1 MGSFWY
7 GRCHPI
13 HTQGCHDRCSRPPV
27 GRGWRDYLQG
37 LVEGQEVQVSRIGR
51 LPVDVPAGVQVN
63 VQGSNVH
70 IKGPKGELQRTFSSL
85 IGIALEKN
93 QVVITRGSDGPEERA
108 LHGTTRAVI
117 ANMVHGV
124 SAGFVVVLEIEGV
137 GYRSE
142 MDGKTLVLHVGYSH
156 PVRMEPPAGIS
167 FEVELKTRQIKVL
180 GYDREVVGQTAAEI
194 RRVRPPEPYHG
205 KGIRYAGEKIRR
217 KAGKAGKGAK

>member
-1 MGSFWY
+1 M
-7 GRCHPI
+7 
-13 HTQGCHDRCSRPPV
+13 
-27 GRGWRDYLQG
+27 
-37 LVEGQEVQVSRIGR
+37 SRIGR
-51 LPVDVPAGVQVN
+51 LPVDVPAGVQVD
-63 VQGSNVH
+63 VQGSNVN

-85 IGIALEKN
+85 IGITLENN
-93 QVVITRGSDGPEERA
+93 QVVLTRNSDKPEERA
-108 LHGTTRAVI
+108 LHGTTRALI

-124 SAGFVVVLEIEGV
+124 SAGFVVVLEVEGV

-156 PVRMEPPAGIS
+156 PVRVEPPAGIS
-167 FEVELKTRQIKVL
+167 FETDQKTRQIKVL
-180 GYDREVVGQTAAEI
+180 GYDREVVGQTASEI

>member
-1 MGSFWY
+1 M
-7 GRCHPI
+7 
-13 HTQGCHDRCSRPPV
+13 
-27 GRGWRDYLQG
+27 
-37 LVEGQEVQVSRIGR
+37 SRIGR
-51 LPVDVPAGVQVN
+51 LPVNVPAGVQVN

-85 IGIALEKN
+85 IGIALENN
-93 QVVITRGSDGPEERA
+93 QVVVTRNSDNSEERA

-124 SAGFVVVLEIEGV
+124 STGFVVVLEVEGV

-167 FEVELKTRQIKVL
+167 FEVDQKARQIKVL

>member
-1 MGSFWY
+1 M
-7 GRCHPI
+7 
-13 HTQGCHDRCSRPPV
+13 
-27 GRGWRDYLQG
+27 
-37 LVEGQEVQVSRIGR
+37 SRIGR
-51 LPVDVPAGVQVN
+51 LPVEIPAGVQVN

-85 IGIALEKN
+85 ISIALEN
-93 QVVITRGSDGPEERA
+93 NHVVLTRNSDKPEERA

-124 SAGFVVVLEIEGV
+124 SAGFTVGLEVEGV
-137 GYRSE
+137 GYRAE

-156 PVRMEPPAGIS
+156 PVRVEPPAGIS
-167 FEVELKTRQIKVL
+167 FEADQKTRQIKVM